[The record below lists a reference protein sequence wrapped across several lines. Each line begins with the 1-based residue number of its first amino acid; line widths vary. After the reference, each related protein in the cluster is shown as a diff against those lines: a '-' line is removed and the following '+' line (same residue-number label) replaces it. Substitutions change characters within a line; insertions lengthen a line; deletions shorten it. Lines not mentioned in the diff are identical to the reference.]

1 MNKFKTL
8 LFLLILSLNYCLYAQ
23 EQQGNYLT
31 EANLIKIAAQKI
43 ALKHNI
49 KFKLNDKNIPV
60 PVTTADEKAFKSL
73 LDKSNKTN
81 SQKNAKSATA
91 KKVRKKASG
100 PPEKTGGDEQPT
112 EEDTKNAK
120 KEKNAKNKT
129 DNTTEEE
136 EYEKIAK
143 ENEFKYILFIANEDD
158 PKELLK
164 IASTCPKHFE
174 YLESLSNLAAMDA
187 SGAKTNFAFSES
199 EIIYG
204 IVDFTISRAK
214 EQMVEVYLSKWYNTL
229 NDDPIT
235 KELLPQTLGVLN
247 AFNTTE
253 SLNLAQYGDKWKAAF
268 QEDLRNFPIQL
279 QNEVFV
285 ETLLTRVKVT
295 DPSKS
300 EIKATITGGSRLVY
314 DLYLKKHLV
323 NILSD
328 MSADYV
334 AENTPKYE
342 VFKRLTVLSDILL
355 KAGGTMNNNDTYVS
369 TSLEDI
375 NRMDLAS
382 WKIFVKLLC
391 IRNLDGINY
400 VSENK
405 SNELLSQL
413 LLDPNIN
420 KFSALYRQTLNTVIT
435 YQKAVKNVGNV
446 QANELNF
453 EESRKLFELSFQL
466 TDQVIYYFPLF
477 LQTNNVNQAI
487 NDANKAIIKQT
498 EKTHEKIKQYYSAL
512 SEIGEGIANRRYGAV
527 VDGTAGIIRMM
538 DINKEQEILLSNLQ
552 IYGSFMVN
560 IINAKDSEQVKS
572 ALDEL
577 IPRNLYKLK
586 NTHVFNISLSAF
598 PGVLAGAERIYKF
611 KENPDGTPQTDQPK
625 VSSWAFTP
633 AVYLP
638 IGIDL
643 SFGKK
648 RNEKLDANKVNL
660 NEKKFISTNIFFQ
673 IVDLG
678 AALNY
683 RITANDSDEES
694 APNVTFKQMLS
705 PGIAIMRHFTNSSL
719 VIGAS
724 ANYTPSL
731 RTINQSGNEFQ
742 SNAFRVGLF
751 IAVDVTF
758 LNLYTSNKVP
768 SNSNKAQK

>member
-8 LFLLILSLNYCLYAQ
+8 LFLLILSLNCSLYAQ
-23 EQQGNYLT
+23 QNDNYLK
-31 EANLIKIAAQKI
+31 ESNLIKTI
-43 ALKHNI
+43 
-49 KFKLNDKNIPV
+49 
-60 PVTTADEKAFKSL
+60 
-73 LDKSNKTN
+73 
-81 SQKNAKSATA
+81 A
-91 KKVRKKASG
+91 KKVALKSKTKINIKLNADNVPELQDESDKIAFSKLLDNKTKTTSKKTAKSGSAKKETKKPSG
-100 PPEKTGGDEQPT
+100 PPEPGGGDQPT
-112 EEDTKNAK
+112 GNDDNGNSDITKD
-120 KEKNAKNKT
+120 ES
-129 DNTTEEE
+129 TEENTDE
-136 EYEKIAK
+136 DDELAK
-143 ENEFKYILFIANEDD
+143 SEMENELLYILFITNTDS
-158 PKELLK
+158 PTELLK
-164 IASTCPKHFE
+164 IASTCPKRFKH
-174 YLESLSNLAAMDA
+174 LESISNFANMNT

-229 NDDPIT
+229 ESDAIT
-235 KELLPQTLGVLN
+235 RELLPQTLGVLN

-253 SLNLAQYGDKWKAAF
+253 SLNLAQYGDKWKSAF
-268 QEDLRNFPIQL
+268 QEDLRNFPLQL
-279 QNEVFV
+279 QKETFV
-285 ETLLTRVKVT
+285 DTLLTRLKL
-295 DPSKS
+295 DESSKIKAS
-300 EIKATITGGSRLVY
+300 ELKATITGGSRLVY
-314 DLYLKKHLV
+314 DIYLKKHPV

-328 MSADYV
+328 MSSGYL
-334 AENTPKYE
+334 AEDNPKYE
-342 VFKRLTVLSDILL
+342 VFKRLTVFSDILL
-355 KAGGTMNNNDTYVS
+355 KAGGTMNNNESYTS
-369 TSLEDI
+369 TTIEDI

-382 WKIFVKLLC
+382 WKIFMKLLYV
-391 IRNLDGINY
+391 RHLDGIKY
-400 VSENK
+400 VSGGK
-405 SNELLSQL
+405 SDDFLAQLLSEA
-413 LLDPNIN
+413 NIN
-420 KFSALYRQTLNTVIT
+420 KFSTLYRQTINTVTT
-435 YQKAVKNVGNV
+435 YQIAVNAIGNSELN
-446 QANELNF
+446 QLNF
-453 EESRKLFELSFQL
+453 EQSRKLFELSFQL
-466 TDQVIYYFPLF
+466 TDQVINYFPLIIKDVNVSTAIID
-477 LQTNNVNQAI
+477 TNN
-487 NDANKAIIKQT
+487 
-498 EKTHEKIKQYYSAL
+498 KIKQYYSPL
-512 SEIGEGIANRRYGAV
+512 SEIGEGIANKHYGAV
-527 VDGTAGIIRMM
+527 VDGTAGIIRML
-538 DINKEQEILLSNLQ
+538 DTNKKLETVLSNLQ

-560 IINAKDSEQVKS
+560 IINAKDSEQVKA

-577 IPRNLYKLK
+577 IPKNLYKLK
-586 NTHVFNISLSAF
+586 NTHNFNISLSAF

-648 RNEKLDANKVNL
+648 RNDKFDKNGKNV
-660 NEKKFISTNIFFQ
+660 NEKKFFSTNIFFQ

-683 RITANDSDEES
+683 RITANDSEEES

-742 SNAFRVGLF
+742 SNAFRIGLF

-768 SNSNKAQK
+768 K

>member
-1 MNKFKTL
+1 MNKFTTL
-8 LFLLILSLNYCLYAQ
+8 LFTLFLSINCSLYAQ
-23 EQQGNYLT
+23 DNYIT
-31 EANLIKIAAQKI
+31 EANLIKIVAAKI
-43 ALKHNI
+43 ALKHNKI
-49 KFKLNDKNIPV
+49 KFTVNNEGVPEPLTSNDK
-60 PVTTADEKAFKSL
+60 TAFSALLGNKSTLEKIVKSSS
-73 LDKSNKTN
+73 KTKKTKKTN
-81 SQKNAKSATA
+81 SQ
-91 KKVRKKASG
+91 
-100 PPEKTGGDEQPT
+100 PEPGGDDQPAESDKKDT
-112 EEDTKNAK
+112 EESTK
-120 KEKNAKNKT
+120 E
-129 DNTTEEE
+129 
-136 EYEKIAK
+136 
-143 ENEFKYILFIANEDD
+143 ENEFEKSAMENELKYILFIANTDD
-158 PKELLK
+158 PNELLK
-164 IASTCPKHFE
+164 IASTCPKQFE
-174 YLESLSNLAAMDA
+174 YLEDVSNLAAMDA
-187 SGAKTNFAFSES
+187 SGPKTNFAFSES

-229 NDDPIT
+229 KDDEIT
-235 KELLPQTLGVLN
+235 RELLPQTLGVLN

-268 QEDLRNFPIQL
+268 QEDLRNFPVKL
-279 QNEVFV
+279 QNEEFIDA
-285 ETLLTRVKVT
+285 LLTRVNVSE
-295 DPSKS
+295 PSKS
-300 EIKATITGGSRLVY
+300 EVKATITGGSKLVY

-328 MSADYV
+328 MSAGYV
-334 AENTPKYE
+334 AETTPKYE

-369 TSLEDI
+369 TNLEDI

-400 VSENK
+400 VS
-405 SNELLSQL
+405 SGRSDELLAQL
-413 LLDPNIN
+413 LLDPNTN

-435 YQKAVKNVGNV
+435 YQKAVNNVANV

-466 TDQVIYYFPLF
+466 TDQVISYIPLVIKDATVA
-477 LQTNNVNQAI
+477 QT
-487 NDANKAIIKQT
+487 IKD
-498 EKTHEKIKQYYSAL
+498 THAKIKQYYSAL

-527 VDGTAGIIRMM
+527 VDGTAGIIRMI
-538 DINKEQEILLSNLQ
+538 DINKQQETLLSNLQ

-560 IINAKDSEQVKS
+560 IINAKDSEQVKA

-586 NTHVFNISLSAF
+586 NTHNFNISLSAF

-648 RNEKLDANKVNL
+648 RNEKFDNQGKNV
-660 NEKKFISTNIFFQ
+660 NEKKFISTNFFFQ

-768 SNSNKAQK
+768 E

>member
-1 MNKFKTL
+1 MKKITKL
-8 LFLLILSLNYCLYAQ
+8 LLLLILYLNYSGYAQ

-43 ALKHNI
+43 ALKNNI
-49 KFKLNDKNIPV
+49 KFVLNAKNIPV
-60 PVTTADEKAFKSL
+60 PETTADEKAFKSL
-73 LDKSNKTN
+73 LDKSNKTD
-81 SQKNAKSATA
+81 SQKKGKSTPA
-91 KKVRKKASG
+91 KKASG
-100 PPEKTGGDEQPT
+100 PPPAGGDDQPA
-112 EEDTKNAK
+112 EDDTKNTN
-120 KEKNAKNKT
+120 NANT
-129 DNTTEEE
+129 TPDNTTEEE
-136 EYEKIAK
+136 ENEKIAK
-143 ENEFKYILFIANEDD
+143 ENEFKYIIFIANEDD

-164 IASTCPKHFE
+164 IASTCPKRFE
-174 YLESLSNLAAMDA
+174 YLESISDLADMQA

-214 EQMVEVYLSKWYNTL
+214 EQMVEVYLSKWYNAL
-229 NDDPIT
+229 EKDAIT
-235 KELLPQTLGVLN
+235 RTLLPQTLGVLN
-247 AFNTTE
+247 AFNTTQ

-285 ETLLTRVKVT
+285 DTLLNRVKVAE
-295 DPSKS
+295 PSKS

-328 MSADYV
+328 MSSSYV
-334 AENTPKYE
+334 AETTPKYE

-369 TSLEDI
+369 TTLEDI

-400 VSENK
+400 VSSGK
-405 SNELLSQL
+405 SDEFLNQL
-413 LLDPNIN
+413 LIDPNLN
-420 KFSALYRQTLNTVIT
+420 KFSALYRQTLNTIST
-435 YQKAVKNVGNV
+435 YQKAVNNVGNL

-466 TDQVIYYFPLF
+466 TDQVISYIPLVIKDATVA
-477 LQTNNVNQAI
+477 QT
-487 NDANKAIIKQT
+487 IKD
-498 EKTHEKIKQYYSAL
+498 THAKIKQYYSAL

-527 VDGTAGIIRMM
+527 VDGTAGIIRMV
-538 DINKEQEILLSNLQ
+538 DTKNEQETLLSNLQ

-586 NTHVFNISLSAF
+586 NTHNFNISLSAF

-648 RNEKLDANKVNL
+648 RHEKFDKKGKNV

-678 AALNY
+678 TALNY
-683 RITANDSDEES
+683 RITANDSEEES

-705 PGIAIMRHFTNSSL
+705 PGFAIMKHFTNSPL

-742 SNAFRVGLF
+742 SNAFRIGLF

-758 LNLYTSNKVP
+758 LNLYTSNKVLE
-768 SNSNKAQK
+768 